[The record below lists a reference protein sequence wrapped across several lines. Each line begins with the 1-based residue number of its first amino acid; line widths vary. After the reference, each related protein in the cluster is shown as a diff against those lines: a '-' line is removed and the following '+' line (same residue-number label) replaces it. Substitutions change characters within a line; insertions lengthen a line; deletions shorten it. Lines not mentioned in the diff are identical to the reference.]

1 MTLGLRFYEFCEI
14 KKIHVSLFYNFAEN
28 LMEMKMIDR
37 ILNWLI
43 LAALVAVVAVCIF
56 KKENDEADES
66 LPTIELSEIHD
77 LFPDAQQLQLLD
89 TSYFAVKN
97 AENETVGSVLL
108 SSPYSDGIKGYAGP
122 TPLLIA
128 LDKEGKI
135 MQVRILSNRETPG
148 FLKSV
153 TNAGFFE
160 SWNGLSVDEALQK
173 DVDAV
178 SGATYSSRGIQNSL
192 KARLAVVSRQSI
204 DEATDN
210 SALWPNLCILLV
222 VVMALVCFFIPQKT
236 KILRLITL
244 LLSILILGF
253 WRDAMMSLY
262 LFYGWLTN
270 GLSLAT
276 EWVLVLIALLAVMLP
291 LFTGKAFYCTYL
303 CPMGALQEMVGK
315 ACKKKVKMSNKLVT
329 ILLIIRK
336 LYLLVILVLL
346 ALGIITNLVFFEP
359 FSVFSVRSL
368 TVFSVVFAVIILAA
382 SLFINRAWCRFLC
395 PTGLLFDL
403 VRRIRLKQK
412 D

>member
-1 MTLGLRFYEFCEI
+1 
-14 KKIHVSLFYNFAEN
+14 
-28 LMEMKMIDR
+28 MIDR

-56 KKENDEADES
+56 NKENDEADES
-66 LPTIELSEIHD
+66 LPSIELSEIHD

-108 SSPYSDGIKGYAGP
+108 SSPYSDGVKGYAGP

-135 MQVRILSNRETPG
+135 MQVRILANRETPG

-160 SWNGLSVDEALQK
+160 SWNGLTVDEALQK
-173 DVDAV
+173 NVDAV

-192 KARLAVVSRQSI
+192 KARLAVVSRQSVA
-204 DEATDN
+204 ETTDN

-236 KILRLITL
+236 KTLRLITL

-276 EWVLVLIALLAVMLP
+276 EWVLVLVALLAVMLP

-329 ILLIIRK
+329 VLLIVRK

-403 VRRIRLKQK
+403 VRRIRK
-412 D
+412 

>member
-1 MTLGLRFYEFCEI
+1 
-14 KKIHVSLFYNFAEN
+14 
-28 LMEMKMIDR
+28 
-37 ILNWLI
+37 
-43 LAALVAVVAVCIF
+43 
-56 KKENDEADES
+56 
-66 LPTIELSEIHD
+66 
-77 LFPDAQQLQLLD
+77 
-89 TSYFAVKN
+89 
-97 AENETVGSVLL
+97 
-108 SSPYSDGIKGYAGP
+108 
-122 TPLLIA
+122 
-128 LDKEGKI
+128 
-135 MQVRILSNRETPG
+135 MQVRILANRETPG

-192 KARLAVVSRQSI
+192 KARLAVVSRQSVA
-204 DEATDN
+204 EATDN

-236 KILRLITL
+236 KTLRLITL

-276 EWVLVLIALLAVMLP
+276 EWMLVLIALLAVMLP

-315 ACKKKVKMSNKLVT
+315 ACKKKVKMSNKLVM

-368 TVFSVVFAVIILAA
+368 TVFSVVFAVIILFT

>member
-1 MTLGLRFYEFCEI
+1 M
-14 KKIHVSLFYNFAEN
+14 KK
-28 LMEMKMIDR
+28 IDR
-37 ILNWLI
+37 ILNCLI

-77 LFPDAQQLQLLD
+77 LFPDAQQMQLLD

-135 MQVRILSNRETPG
+135 MQVRILANRETPG

-160 SWNGLSVDEALQK
+160 SWNGLTVDEALQK
-173 DVDAV
+173 NVDAV

-192 KARLAVVSRQSI
+192 KARLAVVSRQSVA
-204 DEATDN
+204 ETTDN
-210 SALWPNLCILLV
+210 SALWSNLCILLV

-236 KILRLITL
+236 KTLRLITL

-276 EWVLVLIALLAVMLP
+276 EWVLVLITLLAVMLP
-291 LFTGKAFYCTYL
+291 LFTGKAFYCTYF

-315 ACKKKVKMSNKLVT
+315 ACKKKVKMSNKLVM

>member
-1 MTLGLRFYEFCEI
+1 
-14 KKIHVSLFYNFAEN
+14 
-28 LMEMKMIDR
+28 MIDR

-56 KKENDEADES
+56 NKENDEADES
-66 LPTIELSEIHD
+66 LPSIELSEIHD

-108 SSPYSDGIKGYAGP
+108 SSPYSDGVKGYAGP

-135 MQVRILSNRETPG
+135 MQVRILANRETPG

-192 KARLAVVSRQSI
+192 KARLAVVSRQSVA
-204 DEATDN
+204 ETTDN

-236 KILRLITL
+236 KTLRLITL

-276 EWVLVLIALLAVMLP
+276 EWVLVLVALLAVMLP

-329 ILLIIRK
+329 VLLIVRK

-403 VRRIRLKQK
+403 VRRIRK
-412 D
+412 

>member
-1 MTLGLRFYEFCEI
+1 M
-14 KKIHVSLFYNFAEN
+14 KKID
-28 LMEMKMIDR
+28 K

-43 LAALVAVVAVCIF
+43 LAALVVVVVVCIF
-56 KKENDEADES
+56 KKENDAADDT
-66 LPTIELSEIHD
+66 LPTIELSEVQD

-97 AENETVGSVLL
+97 AENETIGSVLL

-135 MQVRILSNRETPG
+135 MQVRILANRETPG

-192 KARLAVVSRQSI
+192 KARLAVVSRQSVA
-204 DEATDN
+204 EATDN

-236 KILRLITL
+236 KTLRLITL

-315 ACKKKVKMSNKLVT
+315 ACKKKVKMSNKLVM

-403 VRRIRLKQK
+403 VRRIGIRKK

>member
-1 MTLGLRFYEFCEI
+1 
-14 KKIHVSLFYNFAEN
+14 
-28 LMEMKMIDR
+28 MEMKTIDR

-66 LPTIELSEIHD
+66 LPTIELSEIQD
-77 LFPDAQQLQLLD
+77 LFPDAQQFQLLD

-135 MQVRILSNRETPG
+135 MHVRILANRETPG

-160 SWNGLSVDEALQK
+160 SWNGLTVDEALQK

-192 KARLAVVSRQSI
+192 KARLAVVSRQSVA
-204 DEATDN
+204 EATDN

-222 VVMALVCFFIPQKT
+222 VVMALICFFIPQKT
-236 KILRLITL
+236 KTLRLITL

-336 LYLLVILVLL
+336 LYLLLILVLL

-368 TVFSVVFAVIILAA
+368 TIYSVVFAVIILFA

-403 VRRIRLKQK
+403 VRRIRVKQK

>member
-1 MTLGLRFYEFCEI
+1 M
-14 KKIHVSLFYNFAEN
+14 KK
-28 LMEMKMIDR
+28 IDR

-66 LPTIELSEIHD
+66 LPSIELSEIHD
-77 LFPDAQQLQLLD
+77 LFPDAQQMQLLD
-89 TSYFAVKN
+89 TSYFVVKN

-108 SSPYSDGIKGYAGP
+108 SSPYSDDIKGYAGP

-135 MQVRILSNRETPG
+135 MQVRILANRETPG
-148 FLKSV
+148 FLKSM

-160 SWNGLSVDEALQK
+160 SWNGLTVDEALQK
-173 DVDAV
+173 NVDAV

-192 KARLAVVSRQSI
+192 KARLAVVSRQSVA
-204 DEATDN
+204 EATDN

-222 VVMALVCFFIPQKT
+222 VVMALVCFFVPQKT
-236 KILRLITL
+236 KTLRLITL

-276 EWVLVLIALLAVMLP
+276 EWVLVLITLLAVMLP

-368 TVFSVVFAVIILAA
+368 TVFSVVFAVIILFT

>member
-1 MTLGLRFYEFCEI
+1 
-14 KKIHVSLFYNFAEN
+14 
-28 LMEMKMIDR
+28 
-37 ILNWLI
+37 
-43 LAALVAVVAVCIF
+43 
-56 KKENDEADES
+56 
-66 LPTIELSEIHD
+66 
-77 LFPDAQQLQLLD
+77 
-89 TSYFAVKN
+89 
-97 AENETVGSVLL
+97 
-108 SSPYSDGIKGYAGP
+108 
-122 TPLLIA
+122 
-128 LDKEGKI
+128 
-135 MQVRILSNRETPG
+135 MQVRILANRETPG

-160 SWNGLSVDEALQK
+160 SWNGLTVDEALQK
-173 DVDAV
+173 NVDAV

-222 VVMALVCFFIPQKT
+222 VVMALICFFIPQKT
-236 KILRLITL
+236 KTLRLITL

-403 VRRIRLKQK
+403 VRRIRVKQK

>member
-1 MTLGLRFYEFCEI
+1 M
-14 KKIHVSLFYNFAEN
+14 KKID
-28 LMEMKMIDR
+28 K

-56 KKENDEADES
+56 NKENDEADES
-66 LPTIELSEIHD
+66 LPSIELSEIHD

-89 TSYFAVKN
+89 TSYFAVKD

-108 SSPYSDGIKGYAGP
+108 SSPYSDGVKGYAGP

-135 MQVRILSNRETPG
+135 MQVRILANRETPG

-160 SWNGLSVDEALQK
+160 SWNGLTVDEALQK
-173 DVDAV
+173 NVDAV

-192 KARLAVVSRQSI
+192 KARLAVVSRQSVA
-204 DEATDN
+204 EATDN

-236 KILRLITL
+236 KTLRLITL

-276 EWVLVLIALLAVMLP
+276 EWVLVLVALLAVMLP

-403 VRRIRLKQK
+403 VRRIRK
-412 D
+412 

>member
-1 MTLGLRFYEFCEI
+1 
-14 KKIHVSLFYNFAEN
+14 
-28 LMEMKMIDR
+28 MIDR

-56 KKENDEADES
+56 NKENDEADES
-66 LPTIELSEIHD
+66 LPSIELSEIHD

-89 TSYFAVKN
+89 TSYFAVKD

-108 SSPYSDGIKGYAGP
+108 SSPYSDGVKGYAGP

-135 MQVRILSNRETPG
+135 MQVRILANRETPG

-173 DVDAV
+173 NVDAV

-192 KARLAVVSRQSI
+192 KARLAVVSRQSVA
-204 DEATDN
+204 ETTDN

-236 KILRLITL
+236 KTLRLITL

-276 EWVLVLIALLAVMLP
+276 EWVLVLVALLAVMLP

-329 ILLIIRK
+329 VLLIVRK

-403 VRRIRLKQK
+403 VRRIRK
-412 D
+412 

>member
-1 MTLGLRFYEFCEI
+1 M
-14 KKIHVSLFYNFAEN
+14 KKID
-28 LMEMKMIDR
+28 K

-43 LAALVAVVAVCIF
+43 LAALVAVVVVCIF
-56 KKENDEADES
+56 KKENDAVDDT
-66 LPTIELSEIHD
+66 LPSIELSEVQD

-97 AENETVGSVLL
+97 AENETIGSVML

-135 MQVRILSNRETPG
+135 LQVKILANRETPG

-160 SWNGLSVDEALQK
+160 SWNGLTVDEALQK

-192 KARLAVVSRQSI
+192 KARLAVVSKQNVT
-204 DEATDN
+204 ETTDN
-210 SALWPNLCILLV
+210 SALLPNICILLV
-222 VVMALVCFFIPQKT
+222 VIMALICFFNPQKT
-236 KILRLITL
+236 KTLRLITL
-244 LLSILILGF
+244 LLSIVIIGF
-253 WRDAMMSLY
+253 WRNASMSL
-262 LFYGWLTN
+262 LKFYSWLTS
-270 GLSLAT
+270 GITWPL
-276 EWVLVLIALLAVMLP
+276 EWMLIVIFALAVLLP
-291 LFTGKAFYCTYL
+291 LFTGRAFYCTYL
-303 CPMGALQEMVGK
+303 CPMGALQELAGK
-315 ACKKKVKMSNKLVT
+315 ACKKKVNVPKNVVT

-336 LYLLVILVLL
+336 LFLLTLLILVAANAGIDL
-346 ALGIITNLVFFEP
+346 AFAEP
-359 FSVFSVRSL
+359 FSVFSVQSITL
-368 TVFSVVFAVIILAA
+368 FSIVFAAIVLVV
-382 SLFINRAWCRFLC
+382 SLFINRAWCRLLC

-403 VRRIRLKQK
+403 VRRVGIKKK

>member
-1 MTLGLRFYEFCEI
+1 
-14 KKIHVSLFYNFAEN
+14 
-28 LMEMKMIDR
+28 MKTIDR

-56 KKENDEADES
+56 NKENDEADES
-66 LPTIELSEIHD
+66 LPSIELSEIHD

-89 TSYFAVKN
+89 TSYFAVKD

-108 SSPYSDGIKGYAGP
+108 SSPYSDGVKGYAGP

-135 MQVRILSNRETPG
+135 MQVRILANRETPG

-160 SWNGLSVDEALQK
+160 SWNGLTVDEALQK

-192 KARLAVVSRQSI
+192 KARLAVVSRQSVA
-204 DEATDN
+204 EATDN

-222 VVMALVCFFIPQKT
+222 VVIALVCFFNPQKT
-236 KILRLITL
+236 KTLRLITL

-276 EWVLVLIALLAVMLP
+276 EWVLVLVALLAVMLP

-403 VRRIRLKQK
+403 VRRIRK
-412 D
+412 

>member
-1 MTLGLRFYEFCEI
+1 M
-14 KKIHVSLFYNFAEN
+14 KK
-28 LMEMKMIDR
+28 IDR

-66 LPTIELSEIHD
+66 LPSIELSEIHD
-77 LFPDAQQLQLLD
+77 LFPDAQQMQLLD

-108 SSPYSDGIKGYAGP
+108 SSPYSDDIKGYAGP

-135 MQVRILSNRETPG
+135 MQVRILANRETPG
-148 FLKSV
+148 FLKSM

-160 SWNGLSVDEALQK
+160 SWNGLTVDEALQK
-173 DVDAV
+173 NVDAV

-192 KARLAVVSRQSI
+192 KARLAVVSRQSVA
-204 DEATDN
+204 EATDN

-236 KILRLITL
+236 KTLRLITL

-276 EWVLVLIALLAVMLP
+276 EWVLVLITLLAVMLP

>member
-1 MTLGLRFYEFCEI
+1 
-14 KKIHVSLFYNFAEN
+14 
-28 LMEMKMIDR
+28 MKTIDR

-77 LFPDAQQLQLLD
+77 LFPDAQQMQLLD
-89 TSYFAVKN
+89 TSYFVVKN

-108 SSPYSDGIKGYAGP
+108 SSPYSDDIKGYAGP

-135 MQVRILSNRETPG
+135 IQVRILANRETPG

-160 SWNGLSVDEALQK
+160 SWNGLTVDEALQK
-173 DVDAV
+173 NVDAV

-192 KARLAVVSRQSI
+192 KARLAVVSRQSVA
-204 DEATDN
+204 EATDN

-222 VVMALVCFFIPQKT
+222 VVMALICFFIPQKT
-236 KILRLITL
+236 KTLRLITL

-276 EWVLVLIALLAVMLP
+276 EWVLVLIVLLAVMLP

-368 TVFSVVFAVIILAA
+368 TIYSVVFAVIILFA

-403 VRRIRLKQK
+403 VRRIRVKQK

>member
-1 MTLGLRFYEFCEI
+1 
-14 KKIHVSLFYNFAEN
+14 
-28 LMEMKMIDR
+28 MEMKMIDR

-56 KKENDEADES
+56 NKENDEADES
-66 LPTIELSEIHD
+66 LPSIELSEIHD

-135 MQVRILSNRETPG
+135 MQVRILANRETPG

-160 SWNGLSVDEALQK
+160 SWNGLTVDEALQK
-173 DVDAV
+173 NVDAV

-192 KARLAVVSRQSI
+192 KARLAVVSRQSVA
-204 DEATDN
+204 EATDN

-236 KILRLITL
+236 KTLRLITL

-315 ACKKKVKMSNKLVT
+315 ACKKKVKMSNKLVM

-403 VRRIRLKQK
+403 VRRIRK
-412 D
+412 

>member
-1 MTLGLRFYEFCEI
+1 M
-14 KKIHVSLFYNFAEN
+14 KKID
-28 LMEMKMIDR
+28 K

-43 LAALVAVVAVCIF
+43 LAALVAVVVVCIF
-56 KKENDEADES
+56 KKENDAVDDT
-66 LPTIELSEIHD
+66 LPTIELSEVQD

-97 AENETVGSVLL
+97 AENETIGSVML

-135 MQVRILSNRETPG
+135 LQVKILANRETPG

-160 SWNGLSVDEALQK
+160 SWNGLTVDEALQK

-192 KARLAVVSRQSI
+192 KARLAVVSKQNVT
-204 DEATDN
+204 ETTDN
-210 SALWPNLCILLV
+210 SALLPNICILLV
-222 VVMALVCFFIPQKT
+222 VIMALICFFNPQKT
-236 KILRLITL
+236 KTLRLITL
-244 LLSILILGF
+244 LLSIVIIGF
-253 WRDAMMSLY
+253 WRNASMSL
-262 LFYGWLTN
+262 LKFYSWLTS
-270 GLSLAT
+270 GITWPL
-276 EWVLVLIALLAVMLP
+276 EWMLIVIFALAVLLP
-291 LFTGKAFYCTYL
+291 LFTGRAFYCTYL
-303 CPMGALQEMVGK
+303 CPMGALQELAGK
-315 ACKKKVKMSNKLVT
+315 ACKKKVTVPKTAVT

-336 LYLLVILVLL
+336 LFLLTLLILVAANAGIDL
-346 ALGIITNLVFFEP
+346 AFAEP
-359 FSVFSVRSL
+359 FSVFSVQSITL
-368 TVFSVVFAVIILAA
+368 FSIVFAAIVLVV

-403 VRRIRLKQK
+403 VRRVGIKKK

>member
-1 MTLGLRFYEFCEI
+1 
-14 KKIHVSLFYNFAEN
+14 
-28 LMEMKMIDR
+28 MKTIDR

-66 LPTIELSEIHD
+66 LPSIELSEIHD
-77 LFPDAQQLQLLD
+77 LFPDAQQVQLLD

-135 MQVRILSNRETPG
+135 MQVRILANRETPG

-160 SWNGLSVDEALQK
+160 SWNGLTVDEALQK
-173 DVDAV
+173 NVDAV

-192 KARLAVVSRQSI
+192 KARLAVVSRQSVA
-204 DEATDN
+204 ETTDN

-236 KILRLITL
+236 KTLRLITL

>member
-1 MTLGLRFYEFCEI
+1 
-14 KKIHVSLFYNFAEN
+14 
-28 LMEMKMIDR
+28 MKTIDR

-56 KKENDEADES
+56 NKENDEADES
-66 LPTIELSEIHD
+66 LPSIELSEIHD

-89 TSYFAVKN
+89 TSYFAVKD

-108 SSPYSDGIKGYAGP
+108 SSPYSDGVKGYAGP

-135 MQVRILSNRETPG
+135 MQVRILANRETPG

-160 SWNGLSVDEALQK
+160 SWNGLTVDEALQK

-192 KARLAVVSRQSI
+192 KARLAVVSRQSVA
-204 DEATDN
+204 EATDN

-222 VVMALVCFFIPQKT
+222 VVIALVCFFNPQKT
-236 KILRLITL
+236 KTLRLITL

-403 VRRIRLKQK
+403 VRRIRK
-412 D
+412 

>member
-1 MTLGLRFYEFCEI
+1 M
-14 KKIHVSLFYNFAEN
+14 KKID
-28 LMEMKMIDR
+28 K

-56 KKENDEADES
+56 KKENNEADEN
-66 LPTIELSEIHD
+66 LPSIELSEVQD

-97 AENETVGSVLL
+97 AESQTIGSVML

-135 MQVRILSNRETPG
+135 LQVKILANRETPG

-160 SWNGLSVDEALQK
+160 SWNGLTVDEALQK

-192 KARLAVVSRQSI
+192 KARLAVVSRQSVA
-204 DEATDN
+204 DTTDN
-210 SALWPNLCILLV
+210 SALLPNICILLV
-222 VVMALVCFFIPQKT
+222 VIMALICFFNPQKT
-236 KILRLITL
+236 KTLRLVTL
-244 LLSILILGF
+244 LLSIGILGF
-253 WRDAMMSLY
+253 WRNASMSL
-262 LFYGWLTN
+262 LKFYSWLTS
-270 GLSLAT
+270 GITWPL
-276 EWVLVLIALLAVMLP
+276 EWAMVAIFALAVLLP
-291 LFTGKAFYCTYL
+291 LFTGRAFYCTYL
-303 CPMGALQEMVGK
+303 CPMGALQELAGK
-315 ACKKKVKMSNKLVT
+315 ACKKKVNIPKNAVT

-336 LYLLVILVLL
+336 LFLLTLLILVAANAGIDL
-346 ALGIITNLVFFEP
+346 AFAEP
-359 FSVFSVRSL
+359 FSVFSVQSITL
-368 TVFSVVFAVIILAA
+368 FSIVFAVIVLVV
-382 SLFINRAWCRFLC
+382 SLFISRAWCRFLC

-403 VRRIRLKQK
+403 VRRVGIRKK

>member
-1 MTLGLRFYEFCEI
+1 
-14 KKIHVSLFYNFAEN
+14 
-28 LMEMKMIDR
+28 MIDR

-56 KKENDEADES
+56 NKENDEADES
-66 LPTIELSEIHD
+66 LPSIELSEIHD

-89 TSYFAVKN
+89 TSYFAVKD

-108 SSPYSDGIKGYAGP
+108 SSPYSDGVKGYAGP

-135 MQVRILSNRETPG
+135 MQVRILANRETPG

-160 SWNGLSVDEALQK
+160 SWNGLTVDEALQK
-173 DVDAV
+173 NVDAV

-192 KARLAVVSRQSI
+192 KARLAVVSRQSVA
-204 DEATDN
+204 ETTDN

-236 KILRLITL
+236 KTLRLITL

-276 EWVLVLIALLAVMLP
+276 EWVLVLVALLAVMLP

-329 ILLIIRK
+329 VLLIVRK

-403 VRRIRLKQK
+403 VRRIRK
-412 D
+412 